1 MVKIFLVRH
10 GQTVWNSEQ
19 KYMGSS
25 DIALTEEGV
34 RQAGKLADR
43 LAAEK
48 IGAVLASDLSRART
62 TAEAIAGRHGLP
74 LLSDS
79 GFREMNFGEWE
90 GLTYAQI
97 MGKWPELL
105 QSLYENPGERCPPGG
120 ESANQVRQ
128 RATAALAEGLA
139 GHPGKNLVVVA
150 HGGVNRLLLCQA
162 LGLPTRQMWQI
173 GQDAAALNILY
184 REQEA
189 WTLALWNDTCHLR

>member
-10 GQTVWNSEQ
+10 GQTLWNSEQ

-25 DIALTEEGV
+25 DIALTEDGV
-34 RQAGKLADR
+34 RQAEKLADR

-74 LLSDS
+74 VLSDI
-79 GFREMNFGEWE
+79 GLREMDFGEWE

-97 MGKWPELL
+97 MEKWPELL
-105 QSLYENPGERCPPGG
+105 QNLYENPGEQCPPGG

-128 RATAALAEGLA
+128 RATAALAEGVA

-184 REQEA
+184 WEQDA
-189 WTLALWNDTCHLR
+189 WTLAVWNDTCHLR

>member
-10 GQTVWNSEQ
+10 GQTGWNSEQ

-25 DIALTEEGV
+25 DIALTEEGA
-34 RQAGKLADR
+34 RQAERLADR

-48 IGAVLASDLSRART
+48 IGAVFASDLSRACL

-74 LLSDS
+74 VQMNRGL
-79 GFREMNFGEWE
+79 REMSFGEWE

-97 MGKWPELL
+97 MEKWPALL
-105 QSLYENPGERCPPGG
+105 QSLYEDPGERCPPGG
-120 ESANQVRQ
+120 ESANKVRQ
-128 RATAALAEGLA
+128 RATSALAEGLA
-139 GHPGKNLVVVA
+139 GHPGENLVVVA
-150 HGGVNRLLLCQA
+150 HGGVNRLLLCHA

-184 REQEA
+184 WEQNS